1 MMLFDGKN
9 PIKQVFCGS
18 RPLLRIYKGTL
29 LIWTNNRKYARI
41 LLSAITRVYGAAQK
55 HTISAKASLSSAF
68 AIASTATK
76 RVIIQ
81 IVTVV
86 KATTSAIITAQVKKV
101 KSLAGILLSTSGLSC
116 IGRTSKRLASAQATY
131 QTSAAFGGGSTSN
144 MPALSAIHTFA
155 GFLANGASYYI
166 HDVALWPIVITESIT
181 VTALAQPITPI
192 SAVVATTIAAALFA
206 ATKAAVMLDASL
218 SSAFAIAATAKKSQ
232 LNGKSLLKIIASI
245 IAKGR
250 SGGKQIEHRAT
261 ILSVVSATA
270 ANLTGNG
277 SLLLANTLSA
287 SAAATEAT
295 SALGVTT
302 NCAMALSIT
311 AKVSAWEYPVYN
323 AESKDLSITQVY
335 SAGQVGSI
343 LSIN

>member
-1 MMLFDGKN
+1 MLFDGKK
-9 PIKQVFCGS
+9 PIHQVFLGS
-18 RPLLRIYKGTL
+18 RPMSRIYKGTL

-41 LLSAITRVYGAAQK
+41 LLSAITRVYGVAQK
-55 HTISAKASLSSAF
+55 YTTSAKASLSSAF
-68 AIASTATK
+68 SIASIATK
-76 RVIIQ
+76 RAIMQ
-81 IVTVV
+81 IATVV

-101 KSLAGILLSTSGLSC
+101 KDLAEILLSTSGLSC
-116 IGRTSKRLASAQATY
+116 IGRTSKRLASAQAAY
-131 QTSAAFGGGSTSN
+131 QTSAAFGGGSTSSRS
-144 MPALSAIHTFA
+144 ALSAIHTIT

-181 VTALAQPITPI
+181 VTAAAQPITPI
-192 SAVVATTIAAALFA
+192 SAVAATTIGAALFA
-206 ATKAAVMLDASL
+206 ATKTVVMLNASL
-218 SSAFAIAATAKKSQ
+218 SSAFEIAAAAKKSQ
-232 LNGKSLLKIIASI
+232 LNGKSLLKTIASI

-250 SGGKQIEHRAT
+250 SGGRQIEHKAT
-261 ILSVVSATA
+261 FLSAVSATA

-295 SALGVTT
+295 EALGVTT

-311 AKVSAWEYPVYN
+311 AKVSAWEYPVYD

-335 SAGQVGSI
+335 FAGQVGSI
-343 LSIN
+343 LSVN

>member
-1 MMLFDGKN
+1 MLFDGKN
-9 PIKQVFCGS
+9 PINQVFWGS
-18 RPLLRIYKGTL
+18 RPMSRIYKGTL
-29 LIWTNNRKYARI
+29 LIWTNNRKYARF
-41 LLSAITRVYGAAQK
+41 LLSAITRVYGAAK
-55 HTISAKASLSSAF
+55 KYTTSAKASLSSAF
-68 AIASTATK
+68 AIAATATK
-76 RVIIQ
+76 MAIIQ
-81 IVTVV
+81 IATVV
-86 KATTSAIITAQVKKV
+86 KATTSATITAQVKKV
-101 KSLAGILLSTSGLSC
+101 KGLAGILLSTSGLSC

-131 QTSAAFGGGSTSN
+131 QTSASFGGGSTSN
-144 MPALSAIHTFA
+144 MPVLSAIHMIT

-181 VTALAQPITPI
+181 VTAAAQPITPI

-206 ATKAAVMLDASL
+206 ATKAVVMLDASL
-218 SSAFAIAATAKKSQ
+218 SSASAITATAKKTK

-245 IAKGR
+245 TAKGR
-250 SGGKQIEHRAT
+250 SGGRQIEHRAT
-261 ILSVVSATA
+261 ILSAVSATA

-277 SLLLANTLSA
+277 SLLLANTMSA

>member
-1 MMLFDGKN
+1 MMLFYGEK
-9 PIKQVFCGS
+9 PIKQVFWGS
-18 RPLLRIYKGTL
+18 RPMSRIYKGTL

-55 HTISAKASLSSAF
+55 YTISAKASLSSAF

-76 RVIIQ
+76 RAIIP
-81 IVTVV
+81 IITVV
-86 KATTSAIITAQVKKV
+86 KATTSAIITAQAKKV
-101 KSLAGILLSTSGLSC
+101 KDLAGILLSTSGLSC
-116 IGRTSKRLASAQATY
+116 IGRTNKRSASAQATY
-131 QTSAAFGGGSTSN
+131 QTSTAFGGGSTSN
-144 MPALSAIHTFA
+144 IPALSAIHTFA

-181 VTALAQPITPI
+181 VTAAVQPITPV
-192 SAVVATTIAAALFA
+192 SAVVATTIGAALFA
-206 ATKAAVMLDASL
+206 ATKAVVMLDASL

-245 IAKGR
+245 TAKGR
-250 SGGKQIEHRAT
+250 SGGRQIEHRAT
-261 ILSVVSATA
+261 ILSAVSANA

>member
-1 MMLFDGKN
+1 MLFDGKK
-9 PIKQVFCGS
+9 PIHQVFFGS
-18 RPLLRIYKGTL
+18 RPMSRVYKGTL

-41 LLSAITRVYGAAQK
+41 LLSAITRVYGVAK
-55 HTISAKASLSSAF
+55 KYTTSAKASLSSAF
-68 AIASTATK
+68 AISSTATK

-101 KSLAGILLSTSGLSC
+101 KVLAGILLSTLGLSC
-116 IGRTSKRLASAQATY
+116 IGRTSKKLASAQATY

-144 MPALSAIHTFA
+144 MPILSAIQTIT

-166 HDVALWPIVITESIT
+166 HDVALWPIVITESII
-181 VTALAQPITPI
+181 VTAAAQPITPV

-206 ATKAAVMLDASL
+206 ATKAVIMLDASL
-218 SSAFAIAATAKKSQ
+218 SSAFAITATAKESK

-261 ILSVVSATA
+261 ILSVISATA

-287 SAAATEAT
+287 STAATEAT
-295 SALGVTT
+295 AALGVTT

-311 AKVSAWEYPVYN
+311 AKVSAWEYPVYD

-335 SAGQVGSI
+335 FAGQVGSI

>member
-1 MMLFDGKN
+1 MLFDGKN
-9 PIKQVFCGS
+9 PIKQVFWGS
-18 RPLLRIYKGTL
+18 RPLSRLYKGTL

-41 LLSAITRVYGAAQK
+41 LLSAITRVYGVAQK
-55 HTISAKASLSSAF
+55 YTISAKASLSSAF

-76 RVIIQ
+76 RVIIP

-101 KSLAGILLSTSGLSC
+101 KVLAGILLSTLGISC
-116 IGRTSKRLASAQATY
+116 IGHTSKRLASAQATY

-144 MPALSAIHTFA
+144 VPILSAIQTITD
-155 GFLANGASYYI
+155 FLANGASYYI

-181 VTALAQPITPI
+181 VTASAQPITPI
-192 SAVVATTIAAALFA
+192 SAVAATTIGAALFA
-206 ATKAAVMLDASL
+206 ATKAVVALNASL

-245 IAKGR
+245 AAKGR
-250 SGGKQIEHRAT
+250 SGGRQIEHRAT
-261 ILSVVSATA
+261 ILSAVSATA

-295 SALGVTT
+295 VALGVTT

-311 AKVSAWEYPVYN
+311 AKVSAWEYPVYD

-335 SAGQVGSI
+335 FAGQVGSI

>member
-1 MMLFDGKN
+1 MLFDGKN
-9 PIKQVFCGS
+9 PINQVFWGS
-18 RPLLRIYKGTL
+18 RPMSRIYKGTL
-29 LIWTNNRKYARI
+29 LIWTNNRKYARF

-55 HTISAKASLSSAF
+55 YTTSAKASLSSVF
-68 AIASTATK
+68 AIAATATK
-76 RVIIQ
+76 RVIIP

-101 KSLAGILLSTSGLSC
+101 KGLAGILLSTLGISC
-116 IGRTSKRLASAQATY
+116 TGRTSKRLASAQATY
-131 QTSAAFGGGSTSN
+131 QTSTAFGGGSTSN
-144 MPALSAIHTFA
+144 MPVLSAIHMIT

-166 HDVALWPIVITESIT
+166 HDVALWPIVITESII
-181 VTALAQPITPI
+181 VTAAAQPITPV

-206 ATKAAVMLDASL
+206 ATKAVVMLDASL
-218 SSAFAIAATAKKSQ
+218 SSAFAIAATAKKSK
-232 LNGKSLLKIIASI
+232 LNGKSLLKIMASI
-245 IAKGR
+245 TAKGQ
-250 SGGKQIEHRAT
+250 SGGRQIEHRAT
-261 ILSVVSATA
+261 ILSAVSANA

>member
-1 MMLFDGKN
+1 MLFDGKN
-9 PIKQVFCGS
+9 PINQVFWGS
-18 RPLLRIYKGTL
+18 LPMSRLYKGTL

-55 HTISAKASLSSAF
+55 YTTSAKASLSSAF
-68 AIASTATK
+68 AIAATATR

-81 IVTVV
+81 IATVV
-86 KATTSAIITAQVKKV
+86 KATTSATITAQVKKV
-101 KSLAGILLSTSGLSC
+101 KGLAGILLSTSGLSC

-144 MPALSAIHTFA
+144 VPVLSAIHMIT

-181 VTALAQPITPI
+181 VTAAAQPITPV
-192 SAVVATTIAAALFA
+192 SAVVATTIAAVLFA
-206 ATKAAVMLDASL
+206 ATKAVVMLDASL
-218 SSAFAIAATAKKSQ
+218 SSASAIAATAKKSL

-245 IAKGR
+245 TAKGR
-250 SGGKQIEHRAT
+250 SGGRQIEHRAT
-261 ILSVVSATA
+261 ILSAVSATA

>member
-9 PIKQVFCGS
+9 PIKQVFLGS
-18 RPLLRIYKGTL
+18 RPLSRIYKGTL

-55 HTISAKASLSSAF
+55 YTISAKASLSSAF

-76 RVIIQ
+76 RAIIP
-81 IVTVV
+81 IITVV

-101 KSLAGILLSTSGLSC
+101 KGLAGILLSTSGLYC

-131 QTSAAFGGGSTSN
+131 QTSVAFGGGSTSS

-181 VTALAQPITPI
+181 VTAAAQPITPI

-206 ATKAAVMLDASL
+206 ATKAVVMLDASL
-218 SSAFAIAATAKKSQ
+218 SSAFAITATAKRSQ
-232 LNGKSLLKIIASI
+232 LNGKSLLEIIASI
-245 IAKGR
+245 TAKGR
-250 SGGKQIEHRAT
+250 SGGRQIEHRAT
-261 ILSVVSATA
+261 ILSAVSANA

>member
-9 PIKQVFCGS
+9 PINQVFWGS
-18 RPLLRIYKGTL
+18 LPMSRLYKGTL

-55 HTISAKASLSSAF
+55 YTTSAKASLSSAF
-68 AIASTATK
+68 AIAATATR

-81 IVTVV
+81 IATVV
-86 KATTSAIITAQVKKV
+86 KATTSATITAQVKKV
-101 KSLAGILLSTSGLSC
+101 KGLAGILLSTSGLSC

-144 MPALSAIHTFA
+144 VPVLSAIHMIT

-181 VTALAQPITPI
+181 VTAAAQPITPV
-192 SAVVATTIAAALFA
+192 SAVVATTIAAVLFA
-206 ATKAAVMLDASL
+206 ATKAVVMLDASL
-218 SSAFAIAATAKKSQ
+218 SSASAIAATAKKSL

-245 IAKGR
+245 TAKGR
-250 SGGKQIEHRAT
+250 SGGRQIEHRAT
-261 ILSVVSATA
+261 ILSAVSATA

>member
-1 MMLFDGKN
+1 MLFNGKK
-9 PIKQVFCGS
+9 PIHQVFFGS
-18 RPLLRIYKGTL
+18 RPMSRVYKGTL

-55 HTISAKASLSSAF
+55 YTISAKASLSSAF
-68 AIASTATK
+68 AISSTATK

-86 KATTSAIITAQVKKV
+86 KATTSAIIAAQVKKV
-101 KSLAGILLSTSGLSC
+101 KGLAGILLSTLGLSC

-144 MPALSAIHTFA
+144 MPIMSAIQTIT

-166 HDVALWPIVITESIT
+166 HDVALWPMVITESII
-181 VTALAQPITPI
+181 VTAAAQPITPV

-206 ATKAAVMLDASL
+206 ATKAVIMLDASL
-218 SSAFAIAATAKKSQ
+218 SSAFTITATAKKSN
-232 LNGKSLLKIIASI
+232 LNGKSLLKIMASI

-250 SGGKQIEHRAT
+250 SGGKHIEHRAT

-277 SLLLANTLSA
+277 SLLLANTLST
-287 SAAATEAT
+287 SATATEAT
-295 SALGVTT
+295 AALGVTT

-311 AKVSAWEYPVYN
+311 AKVSAWEYPVYD

-335 SAGQVGSI
+335 FAGQVGSI

>member
-1 MMLFDGKN
+1 MLFDGKK
-9 PIKQVFCGS
+9 PIHQVFLGS
-18 RPLLRIYKGTL
+18 RPMSRLYKGTL

-55 HTISAKASLSSAF
+55 YTTSVKASLSSAF
-68 AIASTATK
+68 TIVVVATK
-76 RVIIQ
+76 RAIFQ
-81 IVTVV
+81 IATVV
-86 KATTSAIITAQVKKV
+86 KATASATITAQVKKV
-101 KSLAGILLSTSGLSC
+101 KGLAGILLSTSGLSC
-116 IGRTSKRLASAQATY
+116 IGRTSKKLASAQATY
-131 QTSAAFGGGSTSN
+131 QTSTAFGGGSTSSI
-144 MPALSAIHTFA
+144 PALSAIHMIT

-181 VTALAQPITPI
+181 VTALAHPITPI
-192 SAVVATTIAAALFA
+192 SAVVATTIAATLFA
-206 ATKAAVMLDASL
+206 ATKAVVMLNASL

-232 LNGKSLLKIIASI
+232 LNGKSMLKTIASI
-245 IAKGR
+245 IAKGQ
-250 SGGKQIEHRAT
+250 SGGRQIEHRAT
-261 ILSVVSATA
+261 ILSAVSATA

-295 SALGVTT
+295 AALGVTT

-311 AKVSAWEYPVYN
+311 AKVSAWEYPVYD

-335 SAGQVGSI
+335 FADQVGSI
-343 LSIN
+343 LSVN

>member
-1 MMLFDGKN
+1 MLFNGKN
-9 PIKQVFCGS
+9 PIKQVFWGS
-18 RPLLRIYKGTL
+18 RPLSRLYKGTL

-55 HTISAKASLSSAF
+55 YTILAKASLSSAF

-76 RVIIQ
+76 RVIIP

-101 KSLAGILLSTSGLSC
+101 KGLAGILLSTSGLSC
-116 IGRTSKRLASAQATY
+116 IGRTSKKLASAQATY
-131 QTSAAFGGGSTSN
+131 QISAAFGGGSTSN

-181 VTALAQPITPI
+181 ITASAQPITPI
-192 SAVVATTIAAALFA
+192 SAVAATTIGAALFA
-206 ATKAAVMLDASL
+206 ATKAVVALNASL

-245 IAKGR
+245 AAKGR
-250 SGGKQIEHRAT
+250 SGGRQIEHRAT
-261 ILSVVSATA
+261 ILSAVSATA

-295 SALGVTT
+295 VALGVTT

-311 AKVSAWEYPVYN
+311 AKVSAWEYPVYD

-335 SAGQVGSI
+335 FAGQVGSI

>member
-1 MMLFDGKN
+1 MLFDGKN
-9 PIKQVFCGS
+9 PINQVFWGS
-18 RPLLRIYKGTL
+18 RPMSRIYKGTL

-55 HTISAKASLSSAF
+55 YTTSAKASLSSVF
-68 AIASTATK
+68 AVAATATK
-76 RVIIQ
+76 MAIIQ
-81 IVTVV
+81 IATVV

-101 KSLAGILLSTSGLSC
+101 KGLAGILLSTSGLYC

-131 QTSAAFGGGSTSN
+131 QTSVAFGGGSISS

-181 VTALAQPITPI
+181 VTAAAQPITPV

-206 ATKAAVMLDASL
+206 ATKAVVMLDASL
-218 SSAFAIAATAKKSQ
+218 SSAFAITATAKKSQ
-232 LNGKSLLKIIASI
+232 LNGKSLLEIIASI
-245 IAKGR
+245 TAKGR
-250 SGGKQIEHRAT
+250 SGGRQIEHRAT
-261 ILSVVSATA
+261 ILSAVSANA

>member
-1 MMLFDGKN
+1 MLFDGKN
-9 PIKQVFCGS
+9 PINQVFWGS
-18 RPLLRIYKGTL
+18 RPMSRIYKGTL

-55 HTISAKASLSSAF
+55 YTTSAKASLSSAF
-68 AIASTATK
+68 AIAATATK
-76 RVIIQ
+76 MAIIQ
-81 IVTVV
+81 IATVV

-101 KSLAGILLSTSGLSC
+101 KGLAGILLSTSGLYC

-131 QTSAAFGGGSTSN
+131 QTSVAFGGGSTSS

-181 VTALAQPITPI
+181 VTAAAQPITPI

-206 ATKAAVMLDASL
+206 ATKAVVMLDASL
-218 SSAFAIAATAKKSQ
+218 SSAFAITATAKKSQ
-232 LNGKSLLKIIASI
+232 LNGKSLLEIIASI
-245 IAKGR
+245 TAKGR
-250 SGGKQIEHRAT
+250 SGGRQIEHRAT
-261 ILSVVSATA
+261 ILSAVSANA

-335 SAGQVGSI
+335 SAGKVGSI

>member
-9 PIKQVFCGS
+9 PINQVFWGS
-18 RPLLRIYKGTL
+18 RPMSRIYKGTL

-41 LLSAITRVYGAAQK
+41 LLSAITRVYGTAQK
-55 HTISAKASLSSAF
+55 YTTSVKASLSSAF
-68 AIASTATK
+68 AIVATAT
-76 RVIIQ
+76 RMAIIQ
-81 IVTVV
+81 IATVV

-101 KSLAGILLSTSGLSC
+101 KGLAGILLSTSGLYC

-131 QTSAAFGGGSTSN
+131 QTSVAFGGGSTSS

-181 VTALAQPITPI
+181 VTAAAQPITPI

-206 ATKAAVMLDASL
+206 ATKAVVMLDASL
-218 SSAFAIAATAKKSQ
+218 SSAFAITATAKKSQ
-232 LNGKSLLKIIASI
+232 LNGKSLLEIIASI
-245 IAKGR
+245 TAKGQ
-250 SGGKQIEHRAT
+250 SGGRQIEHRAT
-261 ILSVVSATA
+261 ILSAVSATA
-270 ANLTGNG
+270 VNLTRNG

-295 SALGVTT
+295 AALGVTT

>member
-1 MMLFDGKN
+1 MLFDGKN
-9 PIKQVFCGS
+9 PIKQVFLGS
-18 RPLLRIYKGTL
+18 RPLSRLYKGAL

-55 HTISAKASLSSAF
+55 YTISAKASLSSAF

-76 RVIIQ
+76 RVIIP

-101 KSLAGILLSTSGLSC
+101 KDLAEILLSTSGLSC
-116 IGRTSKRLASAQATY
+116 IGRTSKRLASAQAAY
-131 QTSAAFGGGSTSN
+131 QISAAFGGGSTSSRS
-144 MPALSAIHTFA
+144 ALSAIHTIT

-181 VTALAQPITPI
+181 VTAAAQPITPI
-192 SAVVATTIAAALFA
+192 SAVAATTIGAALFA
-206 ATKAAVMLDASL
+206 ATKAIVMLNASL
-218 SSAFAIAATAKKSQ
+218 SSAFEIAATAKKSQ
-232 LNGKSLLKIIASI
+232 LNGKSLLKTIASI
-245 IAKGR
+245 TAKGR
-250 SGGKQIEHRAT
+250 SGGRQIEHKAT
-261 ILSVVSATA
+261 FLSAVSATA

-277 SLLLANTLSA
+277 SLLLANILSSSA
-287 SAAATEAT
+287 SATAAT

-302 NCAMALSIT
+302 NCAMELSIT
-311 AKVSAWEYPVYN
+311 AKVSAWEYPVYD

-335 SAGQVGSI
+335 FAGQVGSI
-343 LSIN
+343 LSVN

>member
-1 MMLFDGKN
+1 MLFDGKN
-9 PIKQVFCGS
+9 PINQVFWGS
-18 RPLLRIYKGTL
+18 RPMSRIYKGTL
-29 LIWTNNRKYARI
+29 LIWTNNRKYARF
-41 LLSAITRVYGAAQK
+41 LLSAITRVYGAAK
-55 HTISAKASLSSAF
+55 KYTTSAKASLSSAF
-68 AIASTATK
+68 AIAATATK
-76 RVIIQ
+76 MAIIQ
-81 IVTVV
+81 IATVV
-86 KATTSAIITAQVKKV
+86 KATTSATITAQVKKV
-101 KSLAGILLSTSGLSC
+101 KGLAGILLSTSGLSC

-144 MPALSAIHTFA
+144 MPVLSAIHMIT

-181 VTALAQPITPI
+181 VTAAAQPITPI

-206 ATKAAVMLDASL
+206 ATKAAVMIDASL
-218 SSAFAIAATAKKSQ
+218 PSAFAIAATAKKSQ

-245 IAKGR
+245 TAKGR
-250 SGGKQIEHRAT
+250 SGGRQIEHRAT
-261 ILSVVSATA
+261 ILSAVSATA

>member
-1 MMLFDGKN
+1 MLFDEKK
-9 PIKQVFCGS
+9 PIHQVFLGS
-18 RPLLRIYKGTL
+18 RPMSRIYKGTL

-41 LLSAITRVYGAAQK
+41 LLSAITRVYGVAQK
-55 HTISAKASLSSAF
+55 YTTSAKASLSYAF
-68 AIASTATK
+68 AISSTATK

-81 IVTVV
+81 IATVV
-86 KATTSAIITAQVKKV
+86 KATASATITAQVKKV
-101 KSLAGILLSTSGLSC
+101 KGLAVILLSTLGLSC
-116 IGRTSKRLASAQATY
+116 IGRTSKKLASAQATY

-144 MPALSAIHTFA
+144 IPILSSIQTIT

-166 HDVALWPIVITESIT
+166 HDVALWPIVITESII
-181 VTALAQPITPI
+181 VTAAAQPITPV

-206 ATKAAVMLDASL
+206 ATKAVIMLDASL
-218 SSAFAIAATAKKSQ
+218 SSAFAITATAKKSK

-277 SLLLANTLSA
+277 CLLLANTLSA

-295 SALGVTT
+295 AALGVTT

-311 AKVSAWEYPVYN
+311 AKVSAWEYPVYD

-335 SAGQVGSI
+335 FAGQVGSI

>member
-1 MMLFDGKN
+1 MLFDGKK
-9 PIKQVFCGS
+9 PIHQVFLGS
-18 RPLLRIYKGTL
+18 RPMSRVYKGTL

-41 LLSAITRVYGAAQK
+41 LLSAITRVYGVAQK
-55 HTISAKASLSSAF
+55 YTTSAKASLFSAF

-76 RVIIQ
+76 RVIIP

-101 KSLAGILLSTSGLSC
+101 KGLSGILLSTLGLSC

-144 MPALSAIHTFA
+144 MPIMSAIQTIT

-166 HDVALWPIVITESIT
+166 HDVALWPIVITESIII
-181 VTALAQPITPI
+181 TAAVQPITPI
-192 SAVVATTIAAALFA
+192 SAVVATTIGATLFA
-206 ATKAAVMLDASL
+206 ATKTVVMLNASL
-218 SSAFAIAATAKKSQ
+218 SSAFAIASTANKSQ

-250 SGGKQIEHRAT
+250 SGGKHIEHRAT

-295 SALGVTT
+295 AALGVTT

-311 AKVSAWEYPVYN
+311 AKVSAWEYPVYD

-335 SAGQVGSI
+335 FAGQVGSI

>member
-1 MMLFDGKN
+1 MLFNGKN
-9 PIKQVFCGS
+9 PIKQVFWGS
-18 RPLLRIYKGTL
+18 RPMSRLYKGTL

-41 LLSAITRVYGAAQK
+41 LLSAMTRVYGAAQK
-55 HTISAKASLSSAF
+55 YTTSAKASLSSAF
-68 AIASTATK
+68 SIASTATK
-76 RVIIQ
+76 RAIFQ
-81 IVTVV
+81 IATGV
-86 KATTSAIITAQVKKV
+86 KATVSATITAQVKKV
-101 KSLAGILLSTSGLSC
+101 KDLAEILLSTSGLSC

-131 QTSAAFGGGSTSN
+131 QTSAAFGGGSTSSI
-144 MPALSAIHTFA
+144 PALSAIHTIT

-181 VTALAQPITPI
+181 VTAAAQPITPI
-192 SAVVATTIAAALFA
+192 SAVAATIIGAALFA
-206 ATKAAVMLDASL
+206 ATKTVVMLNASL
-218 SSAFAIAATAKKSQ
+218 SSAFEIAATAKKSQ
-232 LNGKSLLKIIASI
+232 SNGKSILKIIASI
-245 IAKGR
+245 TAKGR
-250 SGGKQIEHRAT
+250 SGGKHIEHRAT

-277 SLLLANTLSA
+277 SLLLANTLSS

-295 SALGVTT
+295 AALGVTT

-311 AKVSAWEYPVYN
+311 AKVSAWEYPVYD

-335 SAGQVGSI
+335 FAGQVGSI

>member
-1 MMLFDGKN
+1 MLFDGKK
-9 PIKQVFCGS
+9 PIHQVFLGS
-18 RPLLRIYKGTL
+18 RPMSRIYKGTL

-55 HTISAKASLSSAF
+55 YTISAKASLSSAF

-76 RVIIQ
+76 RVIIP

-101 KSLAGILLSTSGLSC
+101 KGLSGILLSTLGLSC
-116 IGRTSKRLASAQATY
+116 IGRTSKKLASAQATY

-144 MPALSAIHTFA
+144 IPILSSIQTIT

-166 HDVALWPIVITESIT
+166 HDVALWPIVITESII
-181 VTALAQPITPI
+181 VTAAAQPITPV

-206 ATKAAVMLDASL
+206 ATKAAVRLDVSL
-218 SSAFAIAATAKKSQ
+218 SSAFAITATANKSQ
-232 LNGKSLLKIIASI
+232 LNGKSLLKTIASI

-295 SALGVTT
+295 AALGVTT

-311 AKVSAWEYPVYN
+311 AKVSAWEYPVYD

-335 SAGQVGSI
+335 FAGQVGSI

>member
-1 MMLFDGKN
+1 MLFDGKN
-9 PIKQVFCGS
+9 PINQVFWGS
-18 RPLLRIYKGTL
+18 RPMSRIYKGTL

-55 HTISAKASLSSAF
+55 YTISAKASLSSAF

-76 RVIIQ
+76 RAIIP
-81 IVTVV
+81 IITVV
-86 KATTSAIITAQVKKV
+86 KATTSAIITAQVKKA
-101 KSLAGILLSTSGLSC
+101 KCLAGILLSTSGLSC

-131 QTSAAFGGGSTSN
+131 QTSTAFGGGSTSN
-144 MPALSAIHTFA
+144 IPALSAIHTIT

-181 VTALAQPITPI
+181 VTASARPITPI
-192 SAVVATTIAAALFA
+192 SAVVATTIGAALFA
-206 ATKAAVMLDASL
+206 ATKAVVMLDASL
-218 SSAFAIAATAKKSQ
+218 SSAFAITATAKKSK

-245 IAKGR
+245 TAKGQ
-250 SGGKQIEHRAT
+250 SGGRQIEHRAT

-295 SALGVTT
+295 SALSVTT

-311 AKVSAWEYPVYN
+311 AKVSAWEHPVYN

>member
-1 MMLFDGKN
+1 MLFNGKN
-9 PIKQVFCGS
+9 PIKQVFWGS
-18 RPLLRIYKGTL
+18 RPMSRLYKGTL

-41 LLSAITRVYGAAQK
+41 LLSAITRVYGVAQK
-55 HTISAKASLSSAF
+55 YTTSAKASLSSAF
-68 AIASTATK
+68 AIVVVATK
-76 RVIIQ
+76 RAISQ
-81 IVTVV
+81 IATVV
-86 KATTSAIITAQVKKV
+86 KATASATITAQVKKV
-101 KSLAGILLSTSGLSC
+101 KGLAGILLSTLGLSC

-131 QTSAAFGGGSTSN
+131 QTSASFGSGSTSN
-144 MPALSAIHTFA
+144 VPVLSAINTIT

-192 SAVVATTIAAALFA
+192 SAVVATTIAATLFA
-206 ATKAAVMLDASL
+206 ATKAVVMLNASL

-232 LNGKSLLKIIASI
+232 LNGKSMLNTIASI
-245 IAKGR
+245 TARGR
-250 SGGKQIEHRAT
+250 SGGRQIEHRAT
-261 ILSVVSATA
+261 ILSAVSATA

-277 SLLLANTLSA
+277 SLLLENTLSA

-295 SALGVTT
+295 AALGVTT

-311 AKVSAWEYPVYN
+311 AKVSAWEYPVYD

-335 SAGQVGSI
+335 FADQVGSI
-343 LSIN
+343 LSVN

>member
-1 MMLFDGKN
+1 MLFDGKK
-9 PIKQVFCGS
+9 PIHQVFLGS
-18 RPLLRIYKGTL
+18 RPMSRVYKGTL

-41 LLSAITRVYGAAQK
+41 LLSAITRVYGVAQK
-55 HTISAKASLSSAF
+55 YTTSAKASLSYAF
-68 AIASTATK
+68 AISSTATK
-76 RVIIQ
+76 RVIIP

-101 KSLAGILLSTSGLSC
+101 KGLSGILLSTLGLSC

-144 MPALSAIHTFA
+144 MPIMSAIQTIT

-166 HDVALWPIVITESIT
+166 HDVALWPIVITESIII
-181 VTALAQPITPI
+181 TAAVQPITPI
-192 SAVVATTIAAALFA
+192 SAVVATTIGATLFA
-206 ATKAAVMLDASL
+206 ATKTVVMLNASL
-218 SSAFAIAATAKKSQ
+218 SSAFAIASTANKSQ

-250 SGGKQIEHRAT
+250 SGGKHIEHRAT

-295 SALGVTT
+295 AALGVTT

-311 AKVSAWEYPVYN
+311 AKVSAWEYPVYD

-335 SAGQVGSI
+335 FAGQVGSI

>member
-1 MMLFDGKN
+1 MLFDGKK
-9 PIKQVFCGS
+9 PIHQVFLGS
-18 RPLLRIYKGTL
+18 RPMSRVYKGTL

-41 LLSAITRVYGAAQK
+41 LLSAITRVYGVAQK
-55 HTISAKASLSSAF
+55 YTTSAKASLSSAF

-76 RVIIQ
+76 RVIIP

-101 KSLAGILLSTSGLSC
+101 KGLSGILLSTLGLSC

-144 MPALSAIHTFA
+144 MPIMSAIQTIT

-166 HDVALWPIVITESIT
+166 HDVALWPIVITESIII
-181 VTALAQPITPI
+181 TAAVQPITPI
-192 SAVVATTIAAALFA
+192 SAVVATTIGATLFA
-206 ATKAAVMLDASL
+206 ATKTVVMLNASL
-218 SSAFAIAATAKKSQ
+218 SSAFAIASTANKSQ

-250 SGGKQIEHRAT
+250 SGGKHIEHRAT

-295 SALGVTT
+295 AALGVTT

-311 AKVSAWEYPVYN
+311 AKVSAWEYPVYD

-335 SAGQVGSI
+335 FAGQVGSI

>member
-1 MMLFDGKN
+1 MLFDGKK
-9 PIKQVFCGS
+9 PIHQVFLGS
-18 RPLLRIYKGTL
+18 RPMSRVYKGTL

-41 LLSAITRVYGAAQK
+41 LLSAITRVYGVAQK
-55 HTISAKASLSSAF
+55 YTTSAKASLSYAF
-68 AIASTATK
+68 AISSTATK

-81 IVTVV
+81 IATAV
-86 KATTSAIITAQVKKV
+86 KATASATITAQVKKV
-101 KSLAGILLSTSGLSC
+101 KGLAGILLSTSGLSC
-116 IGRTSKRLASAQATY
+116 IGRTSKKLASAQVAY
-131 QTSAAFGGGSTSN
+131 QTSAAFGGGSTSSRS
-144 MPALSAIHTFA
+144 ALSAIRTIT

-181 VTALAQPITPI
+181 VTAAAKPITPI
-192 SAVVATTIAAALFA
+192 SAVVATTIGVALFA
-206 ATKAAVMLDASL
+206 ATKTVVMLDASL
-218 SSAFAIAATAKKSQ
+218 SSAFAITATAKKSQ
-232 LNGKSLLKIIASI
+232 LNGKSLLEIIASI
-245 IAKGR
+245 TAKGR

-261 ILSVVSATA
+261 ILSAVSATA

-287 SAAATEAT
+287 SASATKAT

>member
-9 PIKQVFCGS
+9 PINQVFWGS
-18 RPLLRIYKGTL
+18 RPMSRIYKGTL
-29 LIWTNNRKYARI
+29 LIWTNNRKYARF
-41 LLSAITRVYGAAQK
+41 LLSAITRVYGAAK
-55 HTISAKASLSSAF
+55 KYTTSAKASLSSAF
-68 AIASTATK
+68 AIAATATK
-76 RVIIQ
+76 MAIIQ
-81 IVTVV
+81 IATVV
-86 KATTSAIITAQVKKV
+86 KATTSATITAQVKKV
-101 KSLAGILLSTSGLSC
+101 KGLAGILLSTSGLSC

-144 MPALSAIHTFA
+144 MPVLSAIHMIT

-181 VTALAQPITPI
+181 VTAAAQPITPI

-206 ATKAAVMLDASL
+206 ATKAAVMIDASL
-218 SSAFAIAATAKKSQ
+218 PSAFAIAATAKKSQ

-245 IAKGR
+245 TAKGR
-250 SGGKQIEHRAT
+250 SGGRQIEHRAT
-261 ILSVVSATA
+261 ILSAVSATA

-295 SALGVTT
+295 SALSVTT